1 MTDMEKIEDY
11 IIENQQ
17 IKPVRHKHHSIN
29 DSDLEDVIE
38 PKLGIW
44 HWFTSFFKSD
54 KRIGE
59 LNGHWAFLFKFV
71 LLVLLFII
79 PTLGTW
85 GVWVTNNVMT
95 TQFHVEQTEQYES
108 RISALEKHN
117 VKAETIA
124 QTLDTQ
130 INKLE
135 KVNQEQNAK
144 LESLEKSNST
154 EHSQILIMLEAMKAT
169 LEVIKQRG

>member
-1 MTDMEKIEDY
+1 MEKIEDY
-11 IIENQQ
+11 ILEDRQL
-17 IKPVRHKHHSIN
+17 KAARHKHHSNIN
-29 DSDLEDVIE
+29 DNDLEDVIE
-38 PKLGIW
+38 PKIGIW
-44 HWFTSFFKSD
+44 HWLTSFFKSD

-85 GVWVTNNVMT
+85 GVWVTNNVMANK
-95 TQFHVEQTEQYES
+95 FHVEQTEEYES

-117 VKAETIA
+117 VKSETIA

-135 KVNQEQNAK
+135 KVNQEQNTK
-144 LESLEKSNST
+144 IESLERSNSS
-154 EHSQILIMLEAMKAT
+154 EHSQMLILLESMKAT
-169 LEVIKQRG
+169 LELLKQRS